1 MHLKSLHLLAASLLA
16 GGVQAS
22 VLLRNQAGND
32 IGTRALTFDYG
43 NVKVRGV
50 NLGGWFV
57 LEPWITPSLFEPF
70 GGKLSERLPAKN
82 NSNTT
87 GGDTFY
93 SQADF
98 QQMKAAGL
106 NHVRIPIGY
115 WAIRPLPGDPYVQGQ
130 LNHLNNAINWAGN
143 VGLKVWIDLHG
154 APGSQN
160 GFDNSGRRDS
170 IEWQHGDNVHHTVET
185 IRDLAQIYA
194 QSQYNNV
201 VTAIEL
207 LNEPFGWSLDRG
219 RLEQYWR
226 DGWGTVRDF
235 SDIGVVIGDAF
246 FDTKSWNGFMT
257 DGWNHVLMD
266 THHYQVFD
274 GGQLQ
279 QSPQGHVN
287 AACSFGR
294 NLVGVDK
301 WTIVGEWSA
310 ARTDCTKWLNGVG
323 RGTRWEG
330 TLSGGPAKIGNC
342 GNRVQGSVAS
352 YSPQEKANTRAFI
365 EAQLDAY
372 ERVDG
377 WFFWTWKS
385 QGSPD
390 WELQDLLANGLFP
403 QPITSRQACFTL
415 REHDRSLYEAIA

>member
-1 MHLKSLHLLAASLLA
+1 MRLNGLHLLTALLVD
-16 GGVQAS
+16 GVQSSA
-22 VLLRNQAGND
+22 LLLNRARGD
-32 IGTRALTFDYG
+32 LGARALTFDYA

-70 GGKLSERLPAKN
+70 GGSVVDEYNLCRALGKDACQATLEHHWS
-82 NSNTT
+82 
-87 GGDTFY
+87 TFY
-93 SQADF
+93 SLADF
-98 QQMKAAGL
+98 QEIAAAGL

-130 LNHLNNAINWAGN
+130 LKHLNNAINWAGS

-160 GFDNSGRRDS
+160 GFDNSGKRDS
-170 IEWQHGDNVHHTVET
+170 IEWQQGDNVKHTVET
-185 IRDLAQIYA
+185 IRDLARIYA

-207 LNEPFGWSLDRG
+207 LNEPFGPSLDRG
-219 RLEQYWR
+219 KIEQYWK

-235 SDIGVVIGDAF
+235 GDIGVVIGDAF

-257 DGWNHVLMD
+257 TGWNHVLMD

-274 GGQLQ
+274 GGQLLL
-279 QSPQGHVN
+279 SPKEHVN

-301 WTIVGEWSA
+301 WTVVGEWSA

-330 TLSGGPAKIGNC
+330 TLAGGPSKIGDC

-352 YSPQEKANTRAFI
+352 YSAEEKANTRAYI

-372 ERVDG
+372 ELVNG

-390 WELQDLLANGLFP
+390 WELRDLLANGLFP
-403 QPITSRQACFTL
+403 QPITSREVNNRCGF
-415 REHDRSLYEAIA
+415 